1 MTLAES
7 RSRAEC
13 WLEEVEEEEGG
24 GTEGGGAAGVDKEK
38 FNVLVK
44 VLEDERKRGRE
55 EERKRVRE
63 RYLGWE
69 QVRAMVE

>member
-7 RSRAEC
+7 RSSAEC

-44 VLEDERKRGRE
+44 VLEDERKR
-55 EERKRVRE
+55 VRE
-63 RYLGWE
+63 KYLGWE